1 MALQFHASS
10 FKDRP
15 CGSWR
20 ADIKVTIMENHF
32 SGQNQE
38 SNFAQNWNNYNQM
51 QNNQGKPNRPDNYLV
66 WTILTTILCCLP
78 AGIIGIIYSNRVN
91 SLYEQGKFNEAQTA
105 SKVALYCSIGGAV
118 LGIIG
123 YFISMLLGFLFI

>member
-1 MALQFHASS
+1 M
-10 FKDRP
+10 
-15 CGSWR
+15 G
-20 ADIKVTIMENHF
+20 NHF

-78 AGIIGIIYSNRVN
+78 AGIIGVIYSNRVN
-91 SLYEQGKFNEAQTA
+91 SLYEQGTFNEA
-105 SKVALYCSIGGAV
+105 
-118 LGIIG
+118 
-123 YFISMLLGFLFI
+123 